1 MKYFLALLYFSFCF
15 QILYGQ
21 VVNQNPDFQYF
32 EKYLSSKQQYEML
45 ELSFPTL
52 DDCKLIFE
60 DQYAEKYFI
69 WISSIRENYFN
80 PKHPKNFLTEIGMI
94 RYTYFEEDEISI
106 NQGLK
111 QFKKV
116 KIKSVNTSEFKPE
129 WQLIYKPGI
138 TIYNVIFLRNSED
151 SEGFE
156 YNGFIQINNS
166 WRFFPKPKRSL
177 FL

>member
-1 MKYFLALLYFSFCF
+1 
-15 QILYGQ
+15 
-21 VVNQNPDFQYF
+21 
-32 EKYLSSKQQYEML
+32 
-45 ELSFPTL
+45 
-52 DDCKLIFE
+52 
-60 DQYAEKYFI
+60 
-69 WISSIRENYFN
+69 
-80 PKHPKNFLTEIGMI
+80 MI

-111 QFKKV
+111 QFKMV

-138 TIYNVIFLRNSED
+138 TIYNVVFLRNSED